1 MGETMRRELDAIE
14 AASKPLPLPDSEEMM
29 GSVRAG
35 KRPEQ
40 QQQQQQ
46 PVHVR
51 REEEGVDSPL
61 GPL

>member
-35 KRPEQ
+35 KRPEH
-40 QQQQQQ
+40 QQQ
-46 PVHVR
+46 PVHVK